1 MPDAAKFFLT
11 TAIDYPNSRP
21 HIGTAFEKIGAD
33 VQARYRRMQGQR
45 VFFLMGNDE
54 NTVKVSKK
62 AAELG
67 LPTQAYCDDM
77 ARQFREVWDALDIS
91 YDTFI
96 QTSSPRHHECCRKFI
111 QKVYDNGYIRKDK
124 YEGWYCNGCEAF
136 KTDQEVKEAGGLCPI
151 HKAPVVRRSED
162 CYFFEQSKFQDRL
175 LKLYEEHPDFIQP
188 ESRRNE
194 IIALVKE
201 GLQDLNITRQGEDWG
216 IRVPWDE
223 RFTIYVWFDALLTYI
238 TGIGYG
244 DDDAEFNRWWPCD
257 THFIGKDITRFH
269 CATWPAM
276 LMAAGVTPP
285 TRVFGHGFVYVKNEE
300 TGAVEKISK
309 SLGNV
314 VEPMEIVTK
323 FSSDAFRYYFMR
335 ECPFPGDGE
344 FSWQRFA
351 EVYNSEL
358 ANNLGNLLSRCLTL
372 ITKNYGGVLEGTA
385 GCGIFDEGLDRL
397 REFESVGKGGLRGW
411 ASISPIV
418 SSAGRGGLTLT
429 REVLLDSFVSGVR
442 QDVESC
448 QYNAALQKIVF
459 YCLTHTNVYLEAN
472 APWKLVKTDKDATK
486 RVLFN
491 AVQSLRVASILLKP
505 FIPRSAET
513 IYRSFNFPAPWESIQ
528 YEDAAELRSQTDDLR
543 VLAQLVDDKVKPLF
557 PRIG

>member
-1 MPDAAKFFLT
+1 MPGPKDAADMPDPAPSFFLT

-33 VQARYRRMQGQR
+33 VQARYRRMQGYR

-54 NTVKVSKK
+54 NTIKVSKK

-67 LPTQAYCDDM
+67 LDTQAYCEDM

-96 QTSSPRHHECCRKFI
+96 QTSSPRHHACCRKFI

-124 YEGWYCNGCEAF
+124 YEGWYCNGCESF
-136 KTDQEVKEAGGLCPI
+136 KTEQEVKDAGGLCPI
-151 HKAPVVRRSED
+151 HKTAVVRRSED
-162 CYFFEQSKFQDRL
+162 CYFFEQSRFRDRL
-175 LKLYEEHPDFIQP
+175 LKYYEENPDFIQP

-194 IIALVKE
+194 ILALVKD
-201 GLQDLNITRQGEDWG
+201 GLQDLNITRLGEDWG
-216 IRVPWDE
+216 IRVPFDE

-244 DDDAEFNRWWPCD
+244 DDEAEFKKWWPCD

-276 LMAAGVTPP
+276 LLAAGVTPP
-285 TRVFGHGFVYVKNEE
+285 KMVFGHGFVYVKNED

-314 VEPMEIVTK
+314 IEPMEIVTK

-351 EVYNSEL
+351 DVYNSEL
-358 ANNLGNLLSRCLTL
+358 ANNLGNLYSRCVTL
-372 ITKNYGGVLEGTA
+372 ITKNYESVLTGTNRQSPDSTIASASLEGLVGEVKSHVE
-385 GCGIFDEGLDRL
+385 GCRY
-397 REFESVGKGGLRGW
+397 S
-411 ASISPIV
+411 
-418 SSAGRGGLTLT
+418 
-429 REVLLDSFVSGVR
+429 
-442 QDVESC
+442 Q
-448 QYNAALQKIVF
+448 ALQTVVQGF
-459 YCLTHTNVYLEAN
+459 LTPTNQYLEAH
-472 APWKLVKTDKDATK
+472 APWKLVKTDLAGAK
-486 RVLFN
+486 RTLFN
-491 AVQSLRVASILLKP
+491 AVQALRVASILLKP
-505 FIPRSAET
+505 FIPRSVET
-513 IYRSFNFPAPWESIQ
+513 IYRSFNFAKPWEEVR
-528 YEDAAELRSQTDDLR
+528 YEDAAQPALQKEDLR
-543 VLAQLVDDKVKPLF
+543 ILAQLEGGKVKPLF

>member
-1 MPDAAKFFLT
+1 MPDEPKFFLT

-33 VQARYRRMQGQR
+33 VQARYRRMQRQR

-67 LPTQAYCDDM
+67 LGTQAYCDDM

-111 QKVYDNGYIRKDK
+111 QKVYDNGFIYLGD
-124 YEGWYCNGCEAF
+124 YEGWYCEGCEAF
-136 KTDQEVKEAGGLCPI
+136 KTDTEVKEAGGLCPN
-151 HKAPVVRRSED
+151 HKTKVERRKEP
-162 CYFFEQSKFQDRL
+162 CYFFKQSAFQERL
-175 LKLYEEHPDFIQP
+175 LKLYEERPDLIQP

-194 IIALVKE
+194 IIEYVKG
-201 GLQDLNITRQGEDWG
+201 GLRDINITRTGEEWG

-223 RFTIYVWFDALLTYI
+223 KFTIYVWFDALLTYI

-244 DDDAEFNRWWPCD
+244 DDAAEFNKWWPCD

-269 CATWPAM
+269 CALWPAM
-276 LMAAGVTPP
+276 LMAAELDVPKQ
-285 TRVFGHGFVYVKNEE
+285 VFGHGFVYIKNEE
-300 TGAVEKISK
+300 TGTAEKISK

-314 VEPMEIVTK
+314 VEPMDIVTK

-344 FSWQRFA
+344 FSWSRFA
-351 EVYNSEL
+351 DVYNSEL
-358 ANNLGNLLSRCLTL
+358 ANNLGNLLSRL
-372 ITKNYGGVLEGTA
+372 ITIPSKNYDTVLTGTA
-385 GCGIFDEGLDRL
+385 GRTPVVVVPQLNL
-397 REFESVGKGGLRGW
+397 R
-411 ASISPIV
+411 
-418 SSAGRGGLTLT
+418 
-429 REVLLDSFVSGVR
+429 DFVSEVKGY
-442 QDVESC
+442 VESC
-448 QYNAALQKIVF
+448 RFSLALQKIVQEL
-459 YCLTHTNVYLEAN
+459 LTPTNQYLELQ
-472 APWKLVKTDKDATK
+472 APWKLVKTDKDAA
-486 RVLFN
+486 RDVLFH
-491 AVQSLRVASILLKP
+491 AIETLRIASILLKP
-505 FIPRSAET
+505 FMPRSMET
-513 IYRSFNFPAPWESIQ
+513 IYKSFNFTTPWEQ
-528 YEDAAELRSQTDDLR
+528 VRYEDAATPSAFAEDLR
-543 VLAQLVDDKVKPLF
+543 VLAALESGKVKPLF